1 MKSKLLSIVIYLLLI
16 ANVSTFSQEK
26 LLNCVSSEPPP
37 GNELPSIGTVN
48 VLVVFAQFP
57 DDKYDTTNSLWEKGQ
72 APSNINNWVSES
84 WTASPGQ
91 GSLTHYF
98 NDMSWDFSANT
109 ARFKFTGK
117 TVSVISPHSR
127 QWYLDNN

>member
-1 MKSKLLSIVIYLLLI
+1 MKTKLLSIFICLLFI
-16 ANVSTFSQEK
+16 ANVSTFFSQEK
-26 LLNCVSSEPPP
+26 LINCVSSEPPP

-84 WTASPGQ
+84 WTSSPTQ

-98 NDMSWDFSANT
+98 NDMS
-109 ARFKFTGK
+109 
-117 TVSVISPHSR
+117 
-127 QWYLDNN
+127 